1 MSVTMSPEDGA
12 RLAAVMAVI
21 LQHRPGWGFSV
32 GFHSGG
38 WHSVVSSPE
47 CQEVGK
53 AGRLFAGRGVT
64 PGAAL
69 CAAFTASGA
78 GRTGG
83 AFLGAGALA
92 LSLPAELIGDAATHG
107 VRPETVQ

>member
-1 MSVTMSPEDGA
+1 MAVTVSPEEGA
-12 RLAAVMAVI
+12 RLGAVMAII

-38 WHSVVSSPE
+38 FHAVMSSPE
-47 CQEVGK
+47 CQQVGK
-53 AGRLFAGRGVT
+53 AGRLFAGRGET
-64 PGAAL
+64 PSKAL
-69 CAAFTASGA
+69 SEAFTASGPQPKGA
-78 GRTGG
+78 

-92 LSLPAELIGDAATHG
+92 LSLSAELIGDAATHG